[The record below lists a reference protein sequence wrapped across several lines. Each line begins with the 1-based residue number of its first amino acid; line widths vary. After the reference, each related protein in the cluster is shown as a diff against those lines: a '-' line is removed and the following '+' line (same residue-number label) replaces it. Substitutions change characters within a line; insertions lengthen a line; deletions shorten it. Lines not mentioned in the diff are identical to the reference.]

1 MRSIITVRHDDRAL
15 KQQLNDLTE
24 RVFGF
29 TFTRW
34 DALGMWDSRYQA
46 YAIEEDGRLLANV
59 SVALMDLLIG
69 GQRQSAIQIGAV
81 ATLPEMRGQGLSR
94 TLMEHVLHEYAATP
108 AFLFAHEAVLD
119 FYPRFGF
126 KRMAEV
132 QPFIQLATPLRG
144 GTPCQL
150 LAADHPLLRQ
160 RLETRQRSSEILDV
174 AEAAWINLFH
184 LVMEFGNATYYLPEH
199 DAIVVAKQEGD
210 TVLIYDVL
218 CGSDS
223 SFVQVIPDLPFPGAT
238 RLEFAFT
245 PDGLGV
251 SYQEGPFVRADDWG
265 YLFGR
270 GIDFGASSKFP
281 YMCVT

>member
-1 MRSIITVRHDDRAL
+1 MRRIIAGRHDDQSF
-15 KQQLNDLTE
+15 KQQLNELTE

-34 DALGMWDSRYQA
+34 DALGLWDDRYRA
-46 YAIEEDGRLLANV
+46 YAVEEAGRLLANV
-59 SVALMDLLIG
+59 SVARMDLLIG
-69 GQRQSAIQIGAV
+69 GRRQPAVQIGAV

-94 TLMEHVLHEYAATP
+94 LLMEHVLHEYAAAP
-108 AFLFAHEAVLD
+108 AFLFAHEGVLG

-126 KRMAEV
+126 KQMTEV
-132 QPFIQLATPLRG
+132 QPFIQLAAPLRG
-144 GTPCQL
+144 ASCET
-150 LAADHPLLRQ
+150 LAVNSPLLRQ
-160 RLETRQRSSEILDV
+160 RLEARQRFSAILDV

-199 DAIVVAKQEGD
+199 DTIVIAKQKGD
-210 TVLIYDVL
+210 TVLIYDLL
-218 CGSDS
+218 CSPES
-223 SFVQVIPDLPFPGAT
+223 SLEHLIPDLPFPGAT
-238 RLEFAFT
+238 RLEFAFM

-251 SYQEGPFVRADDWG
+251 SYQQGQFVRGDDWG

-270 GIDFGASSKFP
+270 GIDFGADSKFP